1 MNRMERSLSLMVIY
15 EGFCFDLNRI
25 NLGSLS

>member
-15 EGFCFDLNRI
+15 EGFRFGLDQVNP
-25 NLGSLS
+25 GSTS